1 MATVTAS
8 ATAAAT
14 ALANPA
20 AMSFTF
26 TIEDVDEKLD
36 FFPPFDS
43 DGILSQLASCC
54 LSRPPPPEQE
64 LDRELGWDTGP
75 EVLLVR

>member
-20 AMSFTF
+20 AISFTF
-26 TIEDVDEKLD
+26 TIEEVVEKLP
-36 FFPPFDS
+36 FFPPFDA

-54 LSRPPPPEQE
+54 FSSPPPPEQE
-64 LDRELGWDTGP
+64 LDRELWSDTGP